1 LRHQINVIGIEI
13 DPITQMRALRLTIS
27 KNLDKGYFFE
37 AIKQIQTLELL
48 VETSKLLDIQIPQ
61 KVIDFLASETVSR
74 TKTTNERVSAYR
86 VGY

>member
-1 LRHQINVIGIEI
+1 MRHQINVIGIEI

>member
-1 LRHQINVIGIEI
+1 MRHQINVIGIEI
-13 DPITQMRALRLTIS
+13 DPVTQMRALRLTIN

-61 KVIDFLASETVSR
+61 KVIDFLASETVSW

>member
-13 DPITQMRALRLTIS
+13 DPVTQMRALRLTIN

>member
-1 LRHQINVIGIEI
+1 MRHQINVIGIEI
-13 DPITQMRALRLTIS
+13 DPVTQMRALRLTIN